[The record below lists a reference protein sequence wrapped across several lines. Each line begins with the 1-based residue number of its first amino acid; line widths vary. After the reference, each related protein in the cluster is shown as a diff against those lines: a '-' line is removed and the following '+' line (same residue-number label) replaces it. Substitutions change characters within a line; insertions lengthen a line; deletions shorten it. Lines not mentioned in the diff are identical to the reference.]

1 MRPQKGSNGRLP
13 QNARSLRDLV
23 RYKHLMQRITV
34 YCGSRPG
41 RGPRYLEAAS
51 AFGKA
56 AAERGLTIVYGGARV
71 GLMGAVADGALAAGG
86 RVIGVI
92 PENFVSKEIAHDE
105 LSELHV
111 VTSMHLRKTKL
122 FELADAIV
130 ALPGGVGTMD
140 EWFEML
146 TWAQIGLHQKPM
158 GILNVDGYYDR
169 LLSFLE
175 HTEDEGFMSKEHR
188 GLYCVE
194 ALPHA
199 LLDALHQSRP

>member
-1 MRPQKGSNGRLP
+1 M
-13 QNARSLRDLV
+13 
-23 RYKHLMQRITV
+23 
-34 YCGSRPG
+34 
-41 RGPRYLEAAS
+41 EAARG
-51 AFGKA
+51 FGKA
-56 AAERGLTIVYGGARV
+56 AAERGMTVVYGGARV
-71 GLMGAVADGALAAGG
+71 GLMGAVADGALASGG

-92 PENFVSKEIAHDE
+92 PENFVSKEIAHEE

-130 ALPGGVGTMD
+130 ALPGGAGTMD

-146 TWAQIGLHQKPM
+146 TWAQIGLHHKPL
-158 GILNVDGYYDR
+158 GILNVDGYYDG
-169 LLSFLE
+169 LLSFLT

-194 ALPHA
+194 PNSHA
-199 LLDALHQSRP
+199 LLDALAVLEKAPA